1 MKDIAVLSS
10 NTMQIFD
17 DWNRQKKMIHQ
28 NMLPE
33 FYINPREIWYT
44 KMGQNVGF
52 EQNGKRNFER
62 PVLVIKKVGNLFF
75 VVALTSKGRD
85 DNRFYH
91 KFEDL
96 DLQNPKYLDSSYAIL
111 SQVKVMDKRR
121 FLEHVGH
128 VSEQEF
134 KQLKEKLKELLL

>member
-1 MKDIAVLSS
+1 
-10 NTMQIFD
+10 MQIFD
-17 DWNRQKKMIHQ
+17 DWNQQKKKMHQ
-28 NMLPE
+28 DKLPE

-44 KMGQNVGF
+44 KMGQNVGY
-52 EQNGKRNFER
+52 EQNGKKNFER
-62 PVLVIKKVGNLFF
+62 PVLVLKKVGNLFF

-91 KFEDL
+91 KFVEL

-121 FLEHVGH
+121 FLEHVGY